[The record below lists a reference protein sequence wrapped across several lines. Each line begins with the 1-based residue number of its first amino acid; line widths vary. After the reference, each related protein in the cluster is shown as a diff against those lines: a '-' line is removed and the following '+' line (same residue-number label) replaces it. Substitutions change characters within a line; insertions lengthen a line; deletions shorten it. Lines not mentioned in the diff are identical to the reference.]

1 MIVKLETI
9 GETIDYPDGLGA
21 ISFAEFDELSRC
33 ARSLL
38 EEGTPGIAL
47 YRGERRLKPKD
58 IVLIDSLI
66 ELPFDDRRL
75 VGAYA
80 SRMAAEIEACE
91 PLITKAYEIKAG
103 IGELIAELGASLR
116 TDPIGDMERDI
127 KSFAKWLSLTP
138 RREPNSTL
146 LRRFLSFMDYVC
158 DTGLNPSIAVIGLVD
173 KLNPVDILDITRK
186 ARHEGLEM
194 LFLEYREV
202 GAIDI
207 EIPVWH
213 IDRDGVLFSRTV

>member
-9 GETIDYPDGLGA
+9 GETIDFPDGLGV
-21 ISFAEFDELSRC
+21 ISFDEFDELLRC
-33 ARSLL
+33 AMSLL
-38 EEGTPGIAL
+38 REGEPGIAL

-80 SRMAAEIEACE
+80 TRMVAEIEACE
-91 PLITKAYEIKAG
+91 PLATKANEIRMFVD
-103 IGELIAELGASLR
+103 ELIAELGASLR
-116 TDPIGDMERDI
+116 TDPVGGTERDV

-138 RREPNSTL
+138 RREPGSTL

-158 DTGLNPSIAVIGLVD
+158 DTGLNPSIAVIGLID
-173 KLNPVDILDITRK
+173 KLNPIDVLDITRK
-186 ARHEGLEM
+186 AQHESLDM
-194 LFLEYREV
+194 LFLEYREMDT
-202 GAIDI
+202 ADP

-213 IDRDGVLFSRTV
+213 IDRDGVLFSRTA